1 MPVAPP
7 SAGVTGAALV
17 ATVESRI
24 GDPYVYGATGP
35 SRFDCS
41 GLMYWAFAQHG
52 IRLPRTSEAQYAG
65 TTAVTSGQLLP
76 GDLVFSAGSDGTAS
90 HPGHVAMYVGQ
101 RDGTPTVVEAP
112 HTGEDVR
119 YTPLA
124 DFGASGYRRVKG
136 VTNSG
141 SAQDAGWTIPIPGT
155 GGITVPTPGEAA
167 GGLLSIPK
175 EIVGFFSKA
184 TDDLTAT
191 GRFFW
196 AFTQPATWVR
206 IGAGY
211 VGTMCLLAGIVF
223 LIMSGVSTS

>member
-1 MPVAPP
+1 VPVAPP
-7 SAGVTGAALV
+7 SPAVTGAALV
-17 ATVESRI
+17 ATVESRL

-41 GLMYWAFAQHG
+41 GLMWWAFHQHG
-52 IRLPRTSEAQYAG
+52 ISIPRTSEAQYAG
-65 TTAVTSGQLLP
+65 TTAVSSGQLLP
-76 GDLVFSAGSDGTAS
+76 GDLVFSAGSDGTTS
-90 HPGHVAMYVGQ
+90 HPGHVGMYVGR

-119 YTPLA
+119 YTALA

-141 SAQDAGWTIPIPGT
+141 NAEDAGFTIPIPGT
-155 GGITVPTPGEAA
+155 GGIDIGGAA
-167 GGLLSIPK
+167 GGLLGIPSD
-175 EIVGFFSKA
+175 IVHFFTQA

-191 GRFFW
+191 GKFFW

-211 VGTMCLLAGIVF
+211 LGSVCLLAGIVF
-223 LIMSGVSTS
+223 LVMAGVSTS